1 MSSRIYLSVPHMSGH
16 EQEFVADAF
25 RSNWLSS
32 VGPHL
37 DGFENEIAE
46 RLSRGLDATV
56 RTLGVTSGT
65 AALHLILRYI
75 GVGPGDRV
83 AVSSLTFAASVYPVL
98 YLGAAPVLIDA
109 EPLSSNIDADL
120 VAQYLD
126 DAARSGALPKVLI
139 AVHLNGQHADVDPIF
154 AACRKHGVTLVED
167 AAESLGALYHGRETG
182 TTADFSILS
191 FNGNKIITTTG
202 GGMVVTKFDDALD
215 RIRKWST
222 QSREPA
228 LEYLHKEYG
237 FNYRMSNVLAA
248 IGRGQM
254 RVLDDRIAQRQAVA
268 ERYRESFRD
277 VPGVTFQPT
286 APWGTNTHWLSV
298 IYLDPAV
305 AAATPLECI
314 AALATDDIE
323 ARPLWR
329 PMHMQP
335 LFAGAQTIG
344 GSVGQMLYE
353 RGLCLPSSSSL
364 DRGDQ
369 QRVIDILRD
378 ALMGAVPGR
387 SR

>member
-1 MSSRIYLSVPHMSGH
+1 MSGH
-16 EQEFVADAF
+16 ELEYVADAF

-37 DGFENEIAE
+37 DGFEREISD
-46 RLSRGLDATV
+46 RLSRGLASPM
-56 RTLGVTSGT
+56 RALGVSSGT
-65 AALHLILRYI
+65 AALHLILRYL

-83 AVSSLTFAASVYPVL
+83 AVSSLTFAASAYPIL
-98 YLGAAPVLIDA
+98 YLGAEPILIDS
-109 EPLSSNIDADL
+109 EPVSSNIDAAL

-126 DAARSGALPKVLI
+126 DVARANQLPRVLI
-139 AVHLNGQHADVDPIF
+139 AVHLNGQHADIDPIL
-154 AACRKHGVTLVED
+154 ASCRKHGVTLVED
-167 AAESLGALYHGRETG
+167 AAESLGARYRGRETG
-182 TTADFSILS
+182 TTADFAILS

-202 GGMVVTKFDDALD
+202 GGMALC
-215 RIRKWST
+215 RSPEAIERLRKWAT
-222 QSREPA
+222 QSREAA

-254 RVLDDRIAQRQAVA
+254 RVLDERIAQRQAVA
-268 ERYRESFRD
+268 QRYRDAFRD
-277 VPGVTFQPT
+277 IPGVMFQRT
-286 APWGTNTHWLSV
+286 AEWGTNTHWLSV
-298 IYLDPAV
+298 VYLDPAV

-314 AALATDDIE
+314 AALGAEDIE
-323 ARPLWR
+323 ARPMWR

-335 LFAGAQTIG
+335 LFRDAKSIG
-344 GSVGQMLYE
+344 GSVGQMLFE

-364 DRGDQ
+364 AESDQ

-378 ALMGAVPGR
+378 ALMGAVPVR